1 MSIKNFDR
9 NITRGEMVEI
19 MYRLL
24 TENEGKESVVFE
36 EGKLTDIDTSKIW
49 FLEKESEEIK
59 RQKWQ

>member
-1 MSIKNFDR
+1 
-9 NITRGEMVEI
+9 